1 MAVKHC
7 NHLDSTIDW
16 PSNGRNRA
24 DGPLSSK
31 QTNKQLN
38 RRRTKPSEPFHDH
51 RCRPTASFEVLVVA
65 CIVWHFLEAF
75 EADTQ
80 SQRMALGFQNVK
92 FRLSWRTVGHL
103 LGTRWW
109 WSCSVAESWGVSVGE
124 VEAQVYIFLVA
135 SSVLVLASK
144 IACGIEFKVIT
155 CIHCIVYISCLSSLL
170 LCYLHLSVPSYPCGW
185 QLDMP
190 VVCEG
195 FVLVKSGC
203 TCCFLQCGCG
213 GERCSLN

>member
-31 QTNKQLN
+31 QTNKQTN

-80 SQRMALGFQNVK
+80 SQRMAVGFQNVK

-109 WSCSVAESWGVSVGE
+109 WSCSVAASWDVSVSE
-124 VEAQVYIFLVA
+124 VEGQVYIF
-135 SSVLVLASK
+135 SRIIGSR
-144 IACGIEFKVIT
+144 
-155 CIHCIVYISCLSSLL
+155 SCLYDCLWYWVL
-170 LCYLHLSVPSYPCGW
+170 GDYLYTLYNAYI
-185 QLDMP
+185 L
-190 VVCEG
+190 
-195 FVLVKSGC
+195 FVIITVWTL
-203 TCCFLQCGCG
+203 
-213 GERCSLN
+213 